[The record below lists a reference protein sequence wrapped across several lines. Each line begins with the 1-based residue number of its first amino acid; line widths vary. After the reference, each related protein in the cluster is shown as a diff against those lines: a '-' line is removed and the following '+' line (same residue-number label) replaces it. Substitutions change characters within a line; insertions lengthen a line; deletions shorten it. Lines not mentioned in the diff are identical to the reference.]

1 MLASSPAAAPDAPG
15 SPLRQKLPQRQQSL
29 SGGRQQQQPQQ
40 QRQQSQSG
48 GWQQRQTGCWGKGG
62 SGCDQLR
69 NQLCCD
75 MGFMAELVSAK
86 GKAEMAVVLSKQV
99 WNGVWVRE

>member
-1 MLASSPAAAPDAPG
+1 M
-15 SPLRQKLPQRQQSL
+15 
-29 SGGRQQQQPQQ
+29 SGGRQQQQPQL

-48 GWQQRQTGCWGKGG
+48 GWQQQPTGCRGKVG